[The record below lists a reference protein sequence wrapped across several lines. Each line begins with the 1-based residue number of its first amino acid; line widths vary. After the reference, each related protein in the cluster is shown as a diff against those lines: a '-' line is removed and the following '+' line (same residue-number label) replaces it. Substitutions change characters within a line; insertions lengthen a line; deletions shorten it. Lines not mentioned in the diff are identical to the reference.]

1 MDWRGEM
8 GMGETAGDEAFE
20 FGEVSK
26 GHYGMVVNIICR
38 YVCVVRRIIII

>member
-1 MDWRGEM
+1 MDWWGEM

-26 GHYGMVVNIICR
+26 GHYGMVVNII
-38 YVCVVRRIIII
+38 YVGMCV